1 MAADGHAD
9 WTLSPVQR
17 VWLQEIGIEPRQ
29 LRRFAQEVPLVPAE
43 APSIPRVAPS
53 PGQAEHVAMQAPGG
67 ALPSPGQAGQLLVVS
82 PSPESDGLRSVAQIL
97 KGGNTVGNGGRAD
110 GSAPRVGKAPRREAP
125 VGSMAASTAG
135 VRAPS
140 ATPGT
145 MPPLALPPELS
156 ALRDEVAVCEACP
169 LYLGRTQT
177 VFGSGAVDAV
187 QWMVIGEAPGGRDDR
202 VGLPF
207 QGRAGELLHAMLRAV
222 GIGLDASVFY
232 TNLVKCQP
240 RGSRNPTPEE
250 IAACRP
256 YLLRQIT
263 LLKPHRILA
272 LGHLAAQS
280 LLQNPLDLEQLRGQ
294 VHWLDVDG
302 ATRIPVV
309 ATYHPAW
316 LLLRGQAKADAWR
329 DLNLAR
335 SV

>member
-1 MAADGHAD
+1 
-9 WTLSPVQR
+9 
-17 VWLQEIGIEPRQ
+17 
-29 LRRFAQEVPLVPAE
+29 
-43 APSIPRVAPS
+43 
-53 PGQAEHVAMQAPGG
+53 
-67 ALPSPGQAGQLLVVS
+67 
-82 PSPESDGLRSVAQIL
+82 
-97 KGGNTVGNGGRAD
+97 
-110 GSAPRVGKAPRREAP
+110 
-125 VGSMAASTAG
+125 
-135 VRAPS
+135 VRAP
-140 ATPGT
+140 GT
-145 MPPLALPPELS
+145 VPPPALPPELS

-177 VFGSGAVDAV
+177 VFGSGAVDDV
-187 QWMVIGEAPGGRDDR
+187 QWMVIGEAPGGHDDR

-222 GIGLDASVFY
+222 GIGPDASVFY

-263 LLKPHRILA
+263 VLKPHRILA

-302 ATRIPVV
+302 ATRVPVV

-316 LLLRGQAKADAWR
+316 LLLRGRAKADAWR

>member
-17 VWLQEIGIEPRQ
+17 AWLQEMGIEPRQ
-29 LRRFAQEVPLVPAE
+29 LRRFAQDMPVVPAE
-43 APSIPRVAPS
+43 TPSIPRVAPS
-53 PGQAEHVAMQAPGG
+53 PGQAEPVAMRAPGG
-67 ALPSPGQAGQLLVVS
+67 ALPSPGRAGPHSVVPPTS
-82 PSPESDGLRSVAQIL
+82 EPDGLRSVAQIL
-97 KGGNTVGNGGRAD
+97 KGGNTAGNGGRAD
-110 GSAPRVGKAPRREAP
+110 GSAPHVGKTPGRKAAAGATAAP
-125 VGSMAASTAG
+125 VVGA
-135 VRAPS
+135 RAPS
-140 ATPGT
+140 AASGT
-145 MPPLALPPELS
+145 TSLPALPPELS
-156 ALRDEVAVCEACP
+156 ALRDEVAACEACP

-187 QWMVIGEAPGGRDDR
+187 QWMVIGEAPGGHDDR

-222 GIGLDASVFY
+222 GIGPDASVFY